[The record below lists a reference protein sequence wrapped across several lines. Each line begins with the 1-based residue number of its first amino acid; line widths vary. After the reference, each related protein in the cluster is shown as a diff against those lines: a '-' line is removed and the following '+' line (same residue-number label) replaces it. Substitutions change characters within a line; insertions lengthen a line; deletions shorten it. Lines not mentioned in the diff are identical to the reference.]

1 MKTSMNESGSPPAD
15 LTEALRHEPNEPGA
29 DHRLPTRTD
38 ASALEYP
45 WAHPPAI
52 GEVVEI
58 AHGIGWLRM
67 PLPWGLDHINLYL
80 LPDGAEGE
88 FALVDTG
95 IRSKETKA
103 AWRRLVGT
111 GGTRSKDG
119 RIHLTRLLLTHHHPD
134 HLGLAGWF
142 ADRYGLKVHASRVC
156 WLYART
162 LWFDKAPEVPAEV
175 LEFFHRAGFSPEAL
189 ERLRAAGWGRYR
201 EGVERLPIGV
211 HRIDPTEPLKI
222 GGALWWA
229 IETAGHAPGHLSFF
243 DPKRRLLVSGDQVL
257 PEISSNVSV
266 YPSEPF
272 GNPLAEWLE
281 GLARLRAL
289 PADTLVLPAHNR
301 PFRGLH
307 PRLDQ
312 LIGKHV
318 ERLGGVAEMC
328 REQPRA
334 AVEIFP
340 ALYRRRV
347 AGMEYM
353 MATGEALAHLHF
365 LEAEGVLA
373 REPDATGAHRFVWRA
388 RYQAQEVVERLAKIT
403 RGQEETAPW
412 TSIR

>member
-1 MKTSMNESGSPPAD
+1 MKETTHESGDARAD
-15 LTEALRHEPNEPGA
+15 IEALRHEPNEPGA
-29 DHRLPTRTD
+29 DHRLPARTD
-38 ASALEYP
+38 ASVLEYP
-45 WAHPPAI
+45 WREAPAP
-52 GEVVEI
+52 GEVI
-58 AHGIGWLRM
+58 ALPDGIGWLRM
-67 PLPWGLDHINLYL
+67 PLPWALDHINLYL
-80 LPDGAEGE
+80 LPDGGDDR

-95 IRSKETKA
+95 IRSRGTKA
-103 AWRRLVGT
+103 AWRRLLRAGD
-111 GGTRSKDG
+111 GGGARR
-119 RIHLTRLLLTHHHPD
+119 RIRPTRLLLTHHHPD

-142 ADRYGLKVHASRVC
+142 AREFGLEVHASRVC

-162 LWFDKAPEVPAEV
+162 LWFDKAAEVPAEV
-175 LEFFHRAGFSPEAL
+175 LVFFRRAGFSADSID
-189 ERLRAAGWGRYR
+189 RLRAVGWGRYR

-211 HRIDPTEPLKI
+211 RRIDPAVPLEI
-222 GGALWWA
+222 GGRPWWA

-243 DPKRRLLVSGDQVL
+243 DPARRVLVSGDQVL

-281 GLARLRAL
+281 GLARMRAL
-289 PADTLVLPAHNR
+289 PGDTLVLPAHNL

-307 PRLDQ
+307 RRLEQ
-312 LIGKHV
+312 LLGKHV

-328 REQPRA
+328 AERPRT

-373 REPDATGAHRFVWRA
+373 REEAADGAHRFVRRA
-388 RYQAQEVVERLAKIT
+388 SYDPDRVVRRLEKVTRMER
-403 RGQEETAPW
+403 ETAPW
-412 TSIR
+412 ARKR